1 VPSISTTEL
10 GEKAGRFLELHQG
23 SRILVLANVWDVAS
37 ARIVEQAGFKAIA
50 TSSAA
55 VANSL
60 GYPDGQ
66 HISRAEMLEV
76 VKRIA
81 ERVSIPVSADLEAGY
96 GDGPDEM
103 VATGRAL
110 IEAGAVGLNLEDG
123 LEETALVPVEQHVAK
138 VKRIRETGEAL
149 GVHVVINARTD
160 VYLAQVGEPASRLE
174 HAVQRLNAYHAA
186 GADSLFVPGVC
197 DAQKIGKLAR
207 AVNGPLNVLAGPS
220 TPPLAELERMG
231 VRRVSFGSW
240 PARAAL
246 GLFSRFVHELYER
259 GTFATLGDWAV
270 PYSELNR
277 LVS

>member
-1 VPSISTTEL
+1 MSDVSPTGL
-10 GEKAGRFLELHQG
+10 AEKARRLLAFHQG
-23 SRILVLANVWDVAS
+23 PSILVLANVWDVAS

-66 HISRAEMLEV
+66 HISRTEMLAV

-81 ERVSIPVSADLEAGY
+81 AKVSVPVSADLEAGY
-96 GDGPDEM
+96 GEGPDEM
-103 VATGRAL
+103 ATAARAL

-123 LEETALVPVEQHVAK
+123 IKETELVPVERHAAK
-138 VKRIRETGEAL
+138 VSRIRETGEAL

-160 VYLAQVGEPASRLE
+160 VYLAQVGEPASRFE
-174 HAVQRLNAYHAA
+174 HAVKRLNAYRDA
-186 GADSLFVPGVC
+186 GADSLFVPGVY
-197 DAQKIGKLAR
+197 DAETIGELVR

-220 TPPLAELERMG
+220 TPPLVELERLG

-246 GLFSRFVHELYER
+246 GMFSRFVHELHEK
-259 GTFATLGDWAV
+259 GTFAALGDWAV
-270 PYSELNR
+270 PYAEMNR
-277 LVS
+277 LLS

>member
-1 VPSISTTEL
+1 MAL
-10 GEKAGRFLELHQG
+10 AEKAGRFLELHQG
-23 SRILVLANVWDVAS
+23 PPILALANVWDVAT
-37 ARIVEQAGFKAIA
+37 ARIVEQTGFKAVA

-66 HISRAEMLEV
+66 HISRAEMLAV

-81 ERVSIPVSADLEAGY
+81 AKVSLPVSADLEAGY
-96 GDGPDEM
+96 GEGPDEM
-103 VATGRAL
+103 AATARAL
-110 IEAGAVGLNLEDG
+110 IEAGAVGLNLEDS
-123 LEETALVPVEQHVAK
+123 LEEAELVPVEQHVAK
-138 VKRIRETGEAL
+138 IRRIRETGEGL

-174 HAVQRLNAYHAA
+174 HAARRLNAYRAA
-186 GADSLFVPGVC
+186 GADSLFVPGVY
-197 DAQKIGKLAR
+197 DAETIAKLVQ

-220 TPPLAELERMG
+220 TPPLSELERLG
-231 VRRVSFGSW
+231 VRRLSFGSW

-246 GLFSRFVHELYER
+246 GLFSRFVHELHEKR
-259 GTFATLGDWAV
+259 TFATLGDWAV
-270 PYSELNR
+270 PYAELNR

>member
-1 VPSISTTEL
+1 MSEL
-10 GEKAGRFLELHQG
+10 SPTNLAEKARLLLDLHQG
-23 SRILVLANVWDVAS
+23 PRILTLANVWDVAS

-66 HISRAEMLEV
+66 HISRVEMLAV

-81 ERVSIPVSADLEAGY
+81 AKVSVPVSADLEAGY
-96 GDGPDEM
+96 GESADEM
-103 VATGRAL
+103 AATARAL

-123 LEETALVPVEQHVAK
+123 LEETELVPVEQHAAK
-138 VKRIRETGEAL
+138 VRRIRETGEAL

-174 HAVQRLNAYHAA
+174 HAVRRLNAYRTA
-186 GADSLFVPGVC
+186 GADSLFAPGVY
-197 DAQKIGKLAR
+197 DVETIGKLAQ
-207 AVNGPLNVLAGPS
+207 AVNGPLNVLAGPA
-220 TPPLAELERMG
+220 TPPLAELERLG

-246 GLFSRFVHELYER
+246 GLFSRFVHELHEK
-259 GTFATLGDWAV
+259 GAFATLSDWAV
-270 PYSELNR
+270 PYAELNR
-277 LVS
+277 LMS